1 MKAWIRVCFSP
12 PPPIDETKPFP
23 GIPFLIAA
31 RPDVSDRP
39 DACDS
44 VLPKTEIVFYF
55 LRKCDGYMKN
65 MNVLVADDEFR
76 IRKLLAEFLVRE
88 GYRVTEAEDGETA
101 IDAVFNAKT
110 KIDLVILD
118 VMMPKYDGWFV
129 LERIREFSTVPVVM
143 LTARSDEYDQLK
155 GFKLGADD
163 YVTKPFSPSV
173 LMARINKLVKRE
185 KVEVDEL
192 KFGAIRMSLASREVF
207 VAGQKIE
214 LTPKEFELLKFFID
228 NKGIALS
235 RDKILN
241 AVWNYDYFGDL
252 RTVDTHIKQLRA
264 KVGPA
269 SSYISTVRSIG
280 YRLDIENENVD

>member
-1 MKAWIRVCFSP
+1 
-12 PPPIDETKPFP
+12 
-23 GIPFLIAA
+23 
-31 RPDVSDRP
+31 
-39 DACDS
+39 
-44 VLPKTEIVFYF
+44 
-55 LRKCDGYMKN
+55 MKN
-65 MNVLVADDEFR
+65 INVLVADDEFR
-76 IRKLLAEFLVRE
+76 IRKLLAEFLQRE
-88 GYRVTEAEDGETA
+88 GYKVLEAEDGEQA
-101 IDAVFNAKT
+101 IDMMFNSKT

-173 LMARINKLVKRE
+173 LMARINKIVKRE
-185 KVEVDEL
+185 KVEVNEML
-192 KFGAIRMSLASREVF
+192 FGVIRMSLASREVF
-207 VAGQKIE
+207 ISDKRID

-252 RTVDTHIKQLRA
+252 RTVDTHIKQLRS
-264 KVGPA
+264 KLGDA

-280 YRLDIENENVD
+280 YRLDIENENIH

>member
-1 MKAWIRVCFSP
+1 
-12 PPPIDETKPFP
+12 
-23 GIPFLIAA
+23 
-31 RPDVSDRP
+31 
-39 DACDS
+39 
-44 VLPKTEIVFYF
+44 
-55 LRKCDGYMKN
+55 MKN
-65 MNVLVADDEFR
+65 INVLVADDEFR
-76 IRKLLAEFLVRE
+76 IRKLLAEFLQRE
-88 GYRVTEAEDGETA
+88 GFKVLEAEDGEQA
-101 IDAVFNAKT
+101 IDMMFNTKT

-173 LMARINKLVKRE
+173 LMARINKIVKRE
-185 KVEVDEL
+185 KVDVVEM
-192 KFGAIRMSLASREVF
+192 KFGIIRMSLASREVF
-207 VAGQKIE
+207 ISEKRID

-252 RTVDTHIKQLRA
+252 RTVDTHIKQLRSKLGDA
-264 KVGPA
+264 A
-269 SSYISTVRSIG
+269 LYISTVRSIG
-280 YRLDIENENVD
+280 YRLDIENENLN

>member
-1 MKAWIRVCFSP
+1 MRNI
-12 PPPIDETKPFP
+12 
-23 GIPFLIAA
+23 
-31 RPDVSDRP
+31 
-39 DACDS
+39 
-44 VLPKTEIVFYF
+44 
-55 LRKCDGYMKN
+55 
-65 MNVLVADDEFR
+65 NVLVADDEFR
-76 IRKLLAEFLVRE
+76 IRKLLVEFLHRE
-88 GYRVTEAEDGETA
+88 GYKVIEAEDGEQA
-101 IDAVFNAKT
+101 IDAIFET
-110 KIDLVILD
+110 KQRIDLVILD

-129 LERIREFSTVPVVM
+129 LERIREFSTVPVIM

-173 LMARINKLVKRE
+173 LMARIAKIIKKE
-185 KVEVDEL
+185 KTEVDEME
-192 KFGAIRMSLASREVF
+192 FGMIRMSLSARETF
-207 VAGQKIE
+207 VDGKKIE

-264 KVGPA
+264 KLGDAGV
-269 SSYISTVRSIG
+269 YIATVRSIG
-280 YRLDIENENVD
+280 YRLDLEHENLD

>member
-1 MKAWIRVCFSP
+1 MC
-12 PPPIDETKPFP
+12 DE
-23 GIPFLIAA
+23 I
-31 RPDVSDRP
+31 
-39 DACDS
+39 
-44 VLPKTEIVFYF
+44 
-55 LRKCDGYMKN
+55 MKN
-65 MNVLVADDEFR
+65 INVLVADDEFR
-76 IRKLLAEFLVRE
+76 IRKLLAEFLQRE
-88 GYRVTEAEDGETA
+88 GYKVLEAEDGEQA
-101 IDAVFNAKT
+101 IDMMFNSKT

-173 LMARINKLVKRE
+173 LMARINKIVKRE
-185 KVEVDEL
+185 KVEVNEML
-192 KFGAIRMSLASREVF
+192 FGVIRMSLASREVF
-207 VAGQKIE
+207 ISDKRID

-252 RTVDTHIKQLRA
+252 RTVDTHIKQLRS
-264 KVGPA
+264 KLGDA

-280 YRLDIENENVD
+280 YRLDIENENIH

>member
-1 MKAWIRVCFSP
+1 
-12 PPPIDETKPFP
+12 
-23 GIPFLIAA
+23 
-31 RPDVSDRP
+31 
-39 DACDS
+39 
-44 VLPKTEIVFYF
+44 
-55 LRKCDGYMKN
+55 MKN
-65 MNVLVADDEFR
+65 IHVLVADDEFR
-76 IRKLLAEFLVRE
+76 IRKLLAEFLQRE
-88 GYRVTEAEDGETA
+88 GYKVIEAGDGEEA
-101 IDAVFNAKT
+101 IDLIFESKI

-129 LERIREFSTVPVVM
+129 LERIREFSTVPVIM

-173 LMARINKLVKRE
+173 LMARIKNLIKKE
-185 KVEVDEL
+185 YTESEEL
-192 KFGAIRMSLASREVF
+192 LFGKIKMSLSAREVF
-207 VAGQKIE
+207 VEGEKIE
-214 LTPKEFELLKFFID
+214 LTPKEFELLKYFID

-264 KVGPA
+264 KLGDCG
-269 SSYISTVRSIG
+269 SYISTVRSIG
-280 YRLDIENENVD
+280 YRLDIDNENIH